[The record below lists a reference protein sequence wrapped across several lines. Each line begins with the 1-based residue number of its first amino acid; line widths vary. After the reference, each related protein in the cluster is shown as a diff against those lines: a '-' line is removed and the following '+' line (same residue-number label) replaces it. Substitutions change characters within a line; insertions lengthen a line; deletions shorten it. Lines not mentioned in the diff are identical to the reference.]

1 MSNFTPEQ
9 LAQVA
14 ALLSTFQTPTELP
27 VATPPED
34 ATPEPVAVAPVL
46 SAVQPAPQARV
57 QIPREQVRF
66 DPRDW
71 ERKVRPQKDAAS
83 DVPKRKGLN
92 ILLRAWPVLLLC
104 IPLVAW
110 CFWSEP
116 VKLFLI
122 AWALVKMGVFGY
134 FAAALDFGL
143 NPNDQP
149 EDVAEGITKGT
160 AQKRRQW
167 TVIAGMICGAL
178 AP

>member
-1 MSNFTPEQ
+1 MSNLTPEQ
-9 LAQVA
+9 MAQIA
-14 ALLSTFQTPTELP
+14 ALISTFQSATVAAP
-27 VATPPED
+27 VATPNVE
-34 ATPEPVAVAPVL
+34 ATPEPPTVAPVQL
-46 SAVQPAPQARV
+46 AAQPAPQARV
-57 QIPREQVRF
+57 NIPREQVRF

-71 ERKVRPQKDAAS
+71 ERKAPAVAPRE
-83 DVPKRKGLN
+83 PKQKGLN

-134 FAAALDFGL
+134 FAAGLDFGL

-149 EDVAEGITKGT
+149 EDLAEGITKGT
-160 AQKRRQW
+160 ASKRRQW